1 MRKPVRKSNKKT
13 QRNNFEEQFSVMVTE
28 YQAAKE
34 VLDSMEQGTPEYM
47 NQKKICEK
55 LFSNAE
61 RYINRK

>member
-34 VLDSMEQGTPEYM
+34 VLDSMEQGTPGVYEP
-47 NQKKICEK
+47 EK
-55 LFSNAE
+55 NM
-61 RYINRK
+61 

>member
-13 QRNNFEEQFSVMVTE
+13 QKNNFEEQFSIMVTE

-34 VLDSMEQGTPEYM
+34 ALDSMEQGTPEYM
-47 NQKKICEK
+47 SQKKLCEK

-61 RYINRK
+61 RYINRN

>member
-13 QRNNFEEQFSVMVTE
+13 QRNNFEEQFSVMVSE

-34 VLDSMEQGTPEYM
+34 VLDSMEQGTAEYV
-47 NQKKICEK
+47 NQKKLCEK

-61 RYINRK
+61 RYINRN

>member
-13 QRNNFEEQFSVMVTE
+13 QKNNFEEQFSIMVTE

-34 VLDSMEQGTPEYM
+34 ALDSMEQGTPEYIS
-47 NQKKICEK
+47 QKKLCEK

-61 RYINRK
+61 RYINRN